1 VAPSRVMAEPLNS
14 AASPAAP
21 PPPPLP
27 FAPSA
32 ETGNRRPPPQPFAI
46 SPSEISASSNQDPP
60 RPSRRPATAPRCRRI
75 FPSVPTPTRPR
86 YTRTRRL
93 QSTGIKTGRIV
104 RRACPAPTLWCASL
118 RSASSAVEVKK
129 KDEQYNDFFSF
140 TFVRS

>member
-32 ETGNRRPPPQPFAI
+32 ETGSRRPPPQPFAI
-46 SPSEISASSNQDPP
+46 SPSEISASSYQDPP
-60 RPSRRPATAPRCRRI
+60 RPSRRPATAPRSRCRRI

-129 KDEQYNDFFSF
+129 G
-140 TFVRS
+140 